1 MTPATAIDRYLEYL
15 MAVRRLAPATIGAY
29 RTDLRALRLF
39 LEEYAGDTGTAMSAE
54 AGAAAGAETGSEAG
68 PEVGPEVGSV
78 NSILIRR
85 WVRAMGNEGLAA
97 TSVNRRLSAAKG
109 FFAFLQEQQILE
121 HNPAASVRSVK
132 TPRRLPVTVFEQE
145 MEELLTID
153 RQDFAGLRT
162 KVLLEMLYSTGAR
175 ISELCGANVDDL
187 VFRKQALLV
196 HGKGSRDRF
205 VFLGD
210 TAFQALRDYLP
221 VRQEF
226 LQRRGLVT
234 TTALLLNLRGGRLTP
249 RGAAGLISRRI
260 TDAGLNKHLT
270 PHGFRH
276 SFATHLLNHGAD
288 LRIVQELLG
297 HSRLST
303 TQIYTHVGMD
313 RLRQVY
319 RESHPHARSRP
330 DREGTK
336 S

>member
-1 MTPATAIDRYLEYL
+1 MTLPTAIDRYAEYL
-15 MAVRRLAPATIGAY
+15 TAVRRLAPATVGAY
-29 RTDLRALRLF
+29 CTDLRAFRRF
-39 LEEYAGDTGTAMSAE
+39 LDECTG
-54 AGAAAGAETGSEAG
+54 ETDVDVA
-68 PEVGPEVGSV
+68 SV
-78 NSILIRR
+78 NAVLVRR
-85 WVRAMGNEGLAA
+85 WVRAMGSDGLAA
-97 TSVNRRLSAAKG
+97 TSVNRRLSAVKG
-109 FFAFLQEQQILE
+109 FFAFLQKQNVLE
-121 HNPAASVRSVK
+121 NNPATAVRSVK
-132 TPRRLPVTVFEQE
+132 TPRRLPATVFEQE
-145 MEELLTID
+145 MEELLAID

-162 KVLLEMLYSTGAR
+162 RVLLEMLYSTGAR
-175 ISELCGANVDDL
+175 ISEICGANVDDL

-210 TAFQALRDYLP
+210 SSFQALRDYLP
-221 VRQEF
+221 VRHEF
-226 LQRRGLVT
+226 LLRRGLVN

-260 TDAGLNKHLT
+260 TDTGLNKHIT

-288 LRIVQELLG
+288 LRVVQELLG

-319 RESHPHARSRP
+319 RESHPHARSRA
-330 DREGTK
+330 DREGRE